1 MAAYQPPST
10 GPSAGPRS
18 RRYVAVALLQSG
30 AILSQLSY
38 ATCSPQRT
46 GFDLATTMTELMV
59 ENVVAANYFLVNQ
72 DENFSGEFCGNS
84 QQ

>member
-1 MAAYQPPST
+1 VAAYQPPST

-38 ATCSPQRT
+38 AACSPQRT
-46 GFDLATTMTELMV
+46 GFDLATTMAELMV

-72 DENFSGEFCGNS
+72 DENFSRDFCGNS